1 MVNYQLVRKITIYIL
16 MKKYIIGKWAFRK
29 AQRNCKNTLDIC
41 LDDSDVFTEHIY
53 MFSLTYLKKNIFKYI
68 SIFKK
73 Q

>member
-1 MVNYQLVRKITIYIL
+1 

-53 MFSLTYLKKNIFKYI
+53 MFSLTY
-68 SIFKK
+68 FKK
-73 Q
+73 KYL